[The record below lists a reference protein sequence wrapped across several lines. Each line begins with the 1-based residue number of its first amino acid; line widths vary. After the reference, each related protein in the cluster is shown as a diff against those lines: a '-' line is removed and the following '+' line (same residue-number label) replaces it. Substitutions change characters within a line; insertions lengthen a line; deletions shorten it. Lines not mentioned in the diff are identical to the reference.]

1 MDAILPH
8 LIWAGVVLYLGHR
21 AEKLAA
27 RHRAEA
33 DAANAPDLPV
43 EIPEDLLALAMTE
56 QEVWAQEETVRV
68 MRERYEA
75 LKDWN
80 KVRIAFGIGQR
91 G

>member
-1 MDAILPH
+1 MADILPH
-8 LIWAGVVLYLGHR
+8 VIWAAVVLYLASRAERLAAAHR
-21 AEKLAA
+21 AQ
-27 RHRAEA
+27 A

-43 EIPEDLLALAMTE
+43 EVPDDLIALAMTE
-56 QEVWAQEETVRV
+56 QEAWAQEETIRA

-75 LKDWN
+75 LRDWN